1 MMEKKL
7 NTLTLSGLMIGP
19 ILGSG
24 IVLLPPI
31 AIRTLGKHAIIA
43 WIIMMF
49 LGGIFAYVF
58 AKMSLLVSTNEG
70 ISSIISQAIGPYLG
84 ELASNYLTIAVCFG
98 PVAVVVTASDFIN
111 NMFLNIPYSKLIIS
125 FLFLLL
131 TTIVL
136 LMDVAKIGLL
146 SLLLSSLT
154 ALLLV
159 IGGIFSL
166 TTAPVIHYPE
176 GFPALNSLG
185 YTLLLLSWAV
195 IGWEVIGS
203 YIEDVDNPETTL
215 MRAMKISLTAVILVY
230 LISTFALQNRF
241 FTTSSQ
247 LSDVNMSMILV
258 PVFGHYA
265 TFIIGIIA
273 AGLCFCTFIMFV
285 GAISRQIARRAENG
299 ALPQC
304 FRQKPDEKSPK
315 TTLFILTAIHTLVLL
330 SIHFKLLTL
339 ETIVSIANTFFIC
352 NALLGLFA
360 SFKCIKG
367 LILKFFTAILMLI
380 LCILLTYSS
389 LIAWIIFMGISA
401 WSLLKYFK
409 NKSPQIR
416 FSKEQ
421 P

>member
-1 MMEKKL
+1 MEKKL

-31 AIRTLGKHAIIA
+31 AIRALGEHAITA

-58 AKMSLLVSTNEG
+58 ARMSLLASTNEG
-70 ISSIISQAIGPYLG
+70 ISSIISKEIGPHLG
-84 ELASNYLTIAVCFG
+84 ELASNCLTIAVCFG
-98 PVAVVVTASDFIN
+98 PVAVVVTASDFIH
-111 NMFLNIPYSKLIIS
+111 NMFVNTSYSKLVIS
-125 FLFLLL
+125 LLFLLL
-131 TTIVL
+131 TSVVL
-136 LMDVAKIGLL
+136 LMDVAKIGRL

-154 ALLLV
+154 AFLLV

-166 TTAPVIHYPE
+166 TTEPVIHYPKNL
-176 GFPALNSLG
+176 PHLNTLG

-203 YIEDVDNPETTL
+203 YIEDVDHPETTL

-241 FTTSSQ
+241 FAASSE
-247 LSDVNMSMILV
+247 LSDINMSMILV
-258 PVFGHYA
+258 SVFGRYA
-265 TFIIGIIA
+265 AFIIGIIA

-299 ALPQC
+299 ALPQY
-304 FRQKPDEKSPK
+304 FRQKPGERSPK

-330 SIHFKLLTL
+330 SIYFKLLTL

-367 LILKFFTAILMLI
+367 LILKFFTVILMLI
-380 LCILLTYSS
+380 LCMLLTYSS
-389 LIAWIIFMGISA
+389 LIAWIIFMVIST
-401 WSLLKYFK
+401 WSLLKYLK
-409 NKSPQIR
+409 TKSSQIP

-421 P
+421 S